1 MPLEIE
7 AKLQVDSHEAVR
19 RSLGER
25 GAVALG
31 RVLETNRILDRADGK
46 LRAAGAALR
55 VRTTEPVNDGS
66 GSTTLT
72 FKGPIQQSGLKRRQE
87 IEVQVSDA
95 RSILDLLGALGFVEV
110 MVYCKCRESYRLER
124 CRVELDEVPLLGDFV
139 EIEGPD
145 ERSIA
150 GVRDR
155 LGLGDLAHI
164 AESYI
169 GLLVAHCER
178 TGRNWRRID
187 FENE

>member
-19 RSLGER
+19 RSLGEH

-31 RVLETNRILDRADGK
+31 RVLETNHILDRADGK

-55 VRTTEPVNDGS
+55 VRTSEPVNEGS
-66 GSTTLT
+66 SGAALT
-72 FKGPIQQSGLKRRQE
+72 FKGPIQQSGFKRRQE
-87 IEVQVSDA
+87 IEVQVSDV
-95 RSILDLLGALGFVEV
+95 RSMLDLLGALGFVEV
-110 MVYCKCRESYRLER
+110 MVYCKRRESYRLER
-124 CRVELDEVPLLGDFV
+124 CRVELDEVPLLGQFV

-145 ERSIA
+145 ERSIE
-150 GVRDR
+150 GIQTR

-169 GLLVAHCER
+169 GLLVAQCER

-187 FENE
+187 FEGE